1 MAPQTTTG
9 VGRVPM
15 IRSMASMPPLAGVEV
30 EQDGA
35 RLVLDDR
42 GLGVRRG
49 ADLGGDDEAWGGQQ
63 AAQRAGPVAAVAD
76 HDDDQRRRGLA
87 GARHGRARVL
97 SGHRHRRR
105 PPPSAARGQARER
118 GALDL
123 SVVRPGA
130 ALEAGGRA
138 RIARSCRRRR
148 CTPRSW
154 TGTPSTRAT
163 CPGAPPAPRPWA
175 VLVSEVMLQQTPVA
189 RVEPVYRAWLE
200 RWPTPA
206 ALAAEPPGEAVRAW
220 GRLGYP
226 RRALRLHAAA
236 TEVVA
241 RHGGELPTT
250 YDELLDAARR
260 RRVHRCGGGVVRARR
275 PARRAG
281 HQRAPGAGP
290 GGRRRRAAGAHAHG
304 RRAGARRGGRAG
316 RPGNRGPLGGRRD
329 GARRAGLHGPGA
341 GLRHGARSRT
351 GARGGW
357 RAPRRTTGRCGAPR
371 PSPAPTGRCA
381 GC

>member
-1 MAPQTTTG
+1 
-9 VGRVPM
+9 M
-15 IRSMASMPPLAGVEV
+15 IRSMASMPPLAGSRSSRTAPGWCSTTAASASSAV
-30 EQDGA
+30 QTSAATTKPGA
-35 RLVLDDR
+35 DSRPRSVRVRLRLSPTTTTTSGGAVSPVPGTVAPGCCPVIDMCADRHLPQHLGRRANATPSISPSSDR
-42 GLGVRRG
+42 G
-49 ADLGGDDEAWGGQQ
+49 
-63 AAQRAGPVAAVAD
+63 
-76 HDDDQRRRGLA
+76 
-87 GARHGRARVL
+87 RHLRLR
-97 SGHRHRRR
+97 
-105 PPPSAARGQARER
+105 
-118 GALDL
+118 
-123 SVVRPGA
+123 
-130 ALEAGGRA
+130 GRA

-148 CTPRSW
+148 CTLRSW
-154 TGTPSTRAT
+154 TGTPGTRAT
-163 CPGAPPAPRPWA
+163 CPGARPGTSAWA

-250 YDELLDAARR
+250 YDGLRRAARGR
-260 RRVHRCGGGVVRARR
+260 GVHRRGRRVVRVRR

-304 RRAGARRGGRAG
+304 RRAGARRGGACPTTRPPRPAG
-316 RPGNRGPLGGRRD
+316 RSRVMELGALVCTARAPRLRPVPGGRPVRVAA
-329 GARRAGLHGPGA
+329 GGLPGVRRAGA
-341 GLRHGARSRT
+341 AQ
-351 GARGGW
+351 
-357 RAPRRTTGRCGAPR
+357 PR
-371 PSPAPTGRCA
+371 PSPAPTGRSA